1 MRKCGCS
8 VDRSELMGKELLDKE
23 DYRVMW
29 VDAIYELRER
39 NVRIRELQCELAQV
53 RKEMKEIIERV
64 AEIEIK
70 EG

>member
-1 MRKCGCS
+1 
-8 VDRSELMGKELLDKE
+8 MGKELLTKE

-39 NVRIRELQCELAQV
+39 NVRIHELQCELAQV

-64 AEIEIK
+64 AEMK
-70 EG
+70 VVEG